1 MTVRYSYE
9 TSPHEQGPILPRRSG
24 MGWATMIGVW
34 LVVFLLVWTYVQSGQ
49 LTPLDD
55 SDTSSQPITPR
66 GELAGDERETI
77 DVFKEASASVVYITS
92 SEFGRDFFSLKPME
106 IPRGTGSGFV
116 YDRKGHIVTNYH
128 VIQDADR
135 VLITLADHSQ
145 WYATSVGSEPD
156 KDIAVLKIEAPS
168 DKLIPIKIGESHN
181 LAVGQ
186 KVLAIGNP
194 FGLDQTLTVGV
205 VSALGREILATN
217 GRRIRDVIQ
226 TDAAINPGNSGG
238 PLLDSAGR
246 LIGMNTQI
254 ASPSGASAGISFA
267 VPVDTI
273 IEIVPDLIRYGRV
286 RKPALG
292 IVPVED
298 RMARRLGIRGVI
310 ILSVAENGG
319 AAKAGLRGT
328 LVDDYGYLRRLGDI
342 LVKVGDTPVT
352 SLVELKDA
360 LEDYKS
366 GDRVQ
371 MTYIRDNRPAAVTV
385 ELKYLN

>member
-1 MTVRYSYE
+1 MTDQYSNK
-9 TSPHEQGPILPRRSG
+9 TSLSGWSSDRPARS
-24 MGWATMIGVW
+24 ATRWVTMVGVW
-34 LVVFLLVWTYVQSGQ
+34 TLVFLLVWNYVRSGQ
-49 LTPLDD
+49 SAPLLDP
-55 SDTSSQPITPR
+55 SAQPRPVTPR
-66 GELAGDERETI
+66 GELTDDERETI
-77 DVFKEASASVVYITS
+77 DVFKRASSSVVYLTT
-92 SEFGRDFFSLKPME
+92 SEFGRDFFSLKPFE
-106 IPRGTGSGFV
+106 IPSGTGSGFV
-116 YDRKGHIVTNYH
+116 YDRDGHIVTNYH

-135 VLITLADHSQ
+135 VLVTLADQSQ
-145 WYATSVGSEPD
+145 WYARHVGSEPD

-310 ILSVAENGG
+310 ILSVAKNGG

-360 LEDYKS
+360 LENYKS

-371 MTYIRDNRPAAVTV
+371 MTYIRDTRPAVVTV